1 MKKINEKIKKALSFL
16 LILTMA
22 MTSVGVSTFSAF
34 ADSED
39 GTGTT
44 ELNLDTDAEN
54 TASDDTVDL
63 AFQTDGHGK
72 FLINGEDKTN
82 QTITVNKG
90 TEVTYEVTAD
100 DGYQIQKI
108 RTSYADGTETEV
120 ESKESDLT
128 QNVVADQS
136 LTLSA
141 EFAEKQEEDTPATV
155 TTPAPVVVTTP
166 EDDKNTAK
174 EDDTKTS
181 ADTTTFSSEEN
192 VKYNNRLSDVTA
204 DWGENEFLKEH
215 LSASDLIESVFSQAD
230 PGKFPQVWM
239 VLILL
244 QPRKKEVL
252 LLRIHQLTEIII
264 LPQLSVAKQKSLLVQ
279 PIAIIHGIMNFVKTP
294 NIILKLFPIGG
305 RHRLIRPT
313 GVIHVLLFR
322 MMERKVICMQNIPMW
337 DIMMVLR
344 ST

>member
-1 MKKINEKIKKALSFL
+1 MTIKEVSEKYGISGDTLRYYEKIGMIPPVTRTPGGIRNYTETDLSWIELVLCMRNAGLPIEAIIEYVRLYRMGDSTFAARLSLLRNQRTALIAQKERIDEMLSRLNYKIARYEVAVETGELTFNKQNTLKPHERKGEKAMKKINEKIKKALSFL

-128 QNVVADQS
+128 QNVVA
-136 LTLSA
+136 
-141 EFAEKQEEDTPATV
+141 
-155 TTPAPVVVTTP
+155 
-166 EDDKNTAK
+166 
-174 EDDTKTS
+174 
-181 ADTTTFSSEEN
+181 
-192 VKYNNRLSDVTA
+192 
-204 DWGENEFLKEH
+204 
-215 LSASDLIESVFSQAD
+215 
-230 PGKFPQVWM
+230 
-239 VLILL
+239 
-244 QPRKKEVL
+244 
-252 LLRIHQLTEIII
+252 
-264 LPQLSVAKQKSLLVQ
+264 
-279 PIAIIHGIMNFVKTP
+279 
-294 NIILKLFPIGG
+294 
-305 RHRLIRPT
+305 
-313 GVIHVLLFR
+313 
-322 MMERKVICMQNIPMW
+322 
-337 DIMMVLR
+337 
-344 ST
+344 